1 MWLLDTST
9 YRLRFEQDPSQVL
22 YAILSHIWDMELNAK
37 IKGACAYAR
46 SRGHRY
52 IWIDTCCIDKT
63 SSAELSEALN
73 SMFDWYSYAEVC
85 YVFLPD
91 VGDNANPASPHSEF
105 SCSLW
110 FKRGWTLQELIVPQ
124 INVFLSRSWR
134 MLGTKAS
141 LAKTIAETTGIDQE
155 ILLHKRPLHSIS
167 VARRMAW
174 ASNRETT
181 RVEDEAYCLMGLF
194 GIRMP
199 TIYGE
204 GRQAFIRLQEEILKR
219 IPDQSLFA
227 WGWRLDYLPP
237 GHVPHMPLLQ
247 KTSEQELR
255 ASKGAYLFATTPAD
269 FSNCDQDDTLPFSA
283 FTEHLSLPSSD
294 P

>member
-1 MWLLDTST
+1 MWLLDTTT
-9 YRLRFEQDPSQVL
+9 YRLRFEQDPSHVS
-22 YAILSHIWDMELNAK
+22 YTILSHVWDVATEQTYQVCTSSRRLVRELNAK
-37 IKGACAYAR
+37 IRDACAYAR

-91 VGDNANPASPHSEF
+91 VEDDEDPAPSHSGF

-110 FKRGWTLQELIVPQ
+110 FKRGWTLQELIVPR
-124 INVFLSRSWR
+124 INIFLSRSWR

-141 LAKTIAETTGIDQE
+141 LAKTIARTTGIDKD

-167 VARRMAW
+167 VARRMSW
-174 ASNRETT
+174 ASDRETT

-204 GRQAFIRLQEEILKR
+204 GRQAFVRLQEEILKR

-227 WGWRLDYLPP
+227 WGRLWPDFQVLDELLCWSAWLVPGCLPDL
-237 GHVPHMPLLQ
+237 GACEAWYMYS
-247 KTSEQELR
+247 TS
-255 ASKGAYLFATTPAD
+255 
-269 FSNCDQDDTLPFSA
+269 
-283 FTEHLSLPSSD
+283 SSS
-294 P
+294 